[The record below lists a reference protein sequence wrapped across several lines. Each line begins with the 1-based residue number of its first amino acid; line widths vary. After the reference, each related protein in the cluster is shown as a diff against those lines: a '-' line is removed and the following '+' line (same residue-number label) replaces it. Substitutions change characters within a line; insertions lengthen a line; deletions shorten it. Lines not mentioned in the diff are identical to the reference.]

1 MKRRNERNE
10 HHTGAGEP
18 LKCSGTLRFAS
29 LQRAST
35 LIINMGSPEHANSE
49 LP

>member
-10 HHTGAGEP
+10 HHAGTGEP
-18 LKCSGTLRFAS
+18 LKCSGILRFDS

-35 LIINMGSPEHANSE
+35 LVINMGSPKHANSE

>member
-10 HHTGAGEP
+10 HRTATGEP
-18 LKCSGTLRFAS
+18 LKCSAILRFDS
-29 LQRAST
+29 WQRAST
-35 LIINMGSPEHANSE
+35 LVINMRSPKHANSE